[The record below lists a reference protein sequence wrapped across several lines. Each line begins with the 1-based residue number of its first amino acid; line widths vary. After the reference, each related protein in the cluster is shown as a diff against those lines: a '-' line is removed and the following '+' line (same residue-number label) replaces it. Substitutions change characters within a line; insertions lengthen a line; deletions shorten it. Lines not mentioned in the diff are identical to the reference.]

1 LNVNYAWAHAL
12 NDRYNKNV
20 DNAGNF
26 ATLRNRRMD
35 YGPSTFD
42 IRHVLQAFGTYE
54 LPLGRERRFSADNS
68 VVDGIIGG
76 WTVGAI
82 FRIQSGLPFKLS
94 SGRGT
99 VNQSDAGVIL
109 NGVSASDLQKL
120 VGIFRPTGSSD
131 VFFLDPKLVGAD
143 GRASTNFLVAPTTP
157 GQFGSFVYLHGPKF
171 WTTDL
176 SLAKAMPLIK
186 EKLRMEFRTEMV
198 NAFNHPIF
206 EVPTGGTFGV
216 TPVSIT
222 ATNFGRTTT
231 TTTLPRQVQFRIRLT
246 F

>member
-1 LNVNYAWAHAL
+1 MNVNYTWAHAL

-20 DNAGNF
+20 DNLGNF
-26 ATLRNRRMD
+26 TTLRNRRLD

-42 IRHVLQAFGTYE
+42 IRHVFQAFGTYE
-54 LPLGRERRFSADNS
+54 LPVGRDRS
-68 VVDGIIGG
+68 VALNNATLDGVIGG

-82 FRIQSGLPFKLS
+82 FRMQSGLPFKLS
-94 SGRGT
+94 SGRLT
-99 VNQSDAGVIL
+99 VNQSDAGVVL
-109 NGVSASDLQKL
+109 NGVTASDLQKM
-120 VGIFRPTGSSD
+120 VGVFRGSGPD
-131 VFFLDPKLVGAD
+131 VFFLVPGLVGSD
-143 GRASTNFLVAPTTP
+143 GRASSSLLSPPTTP
-157 GQFGSFVYLHGPKF
+157 GQFGSFVYLYGPRF
-171 WTTDL
+171 VTTDV
-176 SLAKAMPLIK
+176 SLAKVVPLIA
-186 EKLRMEFRTEMV
+186 ERLRMEFRAEMV

-231 TTTLPRQVQFRIRLT
+231 TTTLPRQVQFRIRFT